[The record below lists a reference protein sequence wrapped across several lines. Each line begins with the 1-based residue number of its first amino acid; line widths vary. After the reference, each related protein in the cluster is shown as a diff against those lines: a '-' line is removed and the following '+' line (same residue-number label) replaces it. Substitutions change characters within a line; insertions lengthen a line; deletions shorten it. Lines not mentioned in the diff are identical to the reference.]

1 MGGNAEFGVGNQN
14 LYAEKM
20 KVLDYSFPIYFSMDM
35 LGSRIPILLP
45 NYGNLIRPLPPTVW
59 MTVFVMIFVMTLVF
73 MAISKTY
80 AYIDATCYHE
90 EDKRLTKDVFSSADF
105 LIKTF
110 STITEPELIPWFPQW
125 SAGM

>member
-1 MGGNAEFGVGNQN
+1 MRSVRF
-14 LYAEKM
+14 
-20 KVLDYSFPIYFSMDM
+20 DTMDM

-80 AYIDATCYHE
+80 AYIDATCNHE